1 MTDHSTPGGRP
12 EADLAKELENFQQI
26 ASSVLPPP
34 GEIPR
39 LPGLDIHGRLLP
51 LNGVVGG
58 DHIVYIDFNARFD
71 LDRRLEKATDPQV
84 RESLAKGRTRAG
96 LLLADVAG
104 HQITDAT
111 VHIGL
116 HHAFLTGVA
125 YELEMHGEVTTGLFE
140 KLNTRFYQ
148 TANFQKF
155 ISVIYGEIA
164 QNGDLLGE
172 LLTGEAPA
180 KLPAP
185 RQDLTPRPYTP
196 FAATSSPRAPAE
208 LEPLPAQAPRFTE
221 LRWRFEGGDPALG
234 NPLVQLVHED
244 GTPVLH
250 NGWLPITSTRTG
262 DLPFLY
268 ESDPT
273 YKAAPTATERTHT
286 FTFVYELPPELPLGT
301 YRLRATGRVKLG
313 GQVQDFTLDGSPFTV
328 VPGALPLDVALV
340 AEAGGVRLSITP
352 RWPAADP
359 VWAPSPN
366 DEWQI
371 GRFRMLDRGFGRGF
385 VPVLGAV
392 VTAAATVQSG
402 ADAPIPI
409 TLADNGLAA
418 PSQGGEPWAAGDGP
432 GLTGVAAG
440 LGAGLYTVTVPAG
453 AVEDAFGN
461 RNEATSVERT
471 AP

>member
-164 QNGDLLGE
+164 QNGDFTFLNAGSPPPVIFSREFGRLVDINADRLTTFYPIGLFPSEQNLDQSRVAASMTKKPFTTNRLTLLSPGDI
-172 LLTGEAPA
+172 LLLFSDGLQDHTRGDEDYFPDHLEALLR
-180 KLPAP
+180 KVHDLPA
-185 RQDLTPRPYTP
+185 RGICDAI
-196 FAATSSPRAPAE
+196 AA
-208 LEPLPAQAPRFTE
+208 
-221 LRWRFEGGDPALG
+221 
-234 NPLVQLVHED
+234 
-244 GTPVLH
+244 
-250 NGWLPITSTRTG
+250 
-262 DLPFLY
+262 
-268 ESDPT
+268 
-273 YKAAPTATERTHT
+273 
-286 FTFVYELPPELPLGT
+286 
-301 YRLRATGRVKLG
+301 
-313 GQVQDFTLDGSPFTV
+313 
-328 VPGALPLDVALV
+328 DVA
-340 AEAGGVRLSITP
+340 AYG
-352 RWPAADP
+352 PAADDISMI
-359 VWAPSPN
+359 VVK
-366 DEWQI
+366 
-371 GRFRMLDRGFGRGF
+371 RG
-385 VPVLGAV
+385 
-392 VTAAATVQSG
+392 
-402 ADAPIPI
+402 
-409 TLADNGLAA
+409 
-418 PSQGGEPWAAGDGP
+418 
-432 GLTGVAAG
+432 
-440 LGAGLYTVTVPAG
+440 
-453 AVEDAFGN
+453 
-461 RNEATSVERT
+461 
-471 AP
+471 

>member
-164 QNGDLLGE
+164 QNGDFTFLNAGSPPPVIFSREFGRLVDINADRLTTFYPIGLFPSEQNLDHSRVAASMTKKPFTTNRLTLLSPGDI
-172 LLTGEAPA
+172 LLLFSDGLQDHTRGDEDYFPDHLEALLR
-180 KLPAP
+180 KVHDLPA
-185 RQDLTPRPYTP
+185 RGICDAI
-196 FAATSSPRAPAE
+196 AA
-208 LEPLPAQAPRFTE
+208 
-221 LRWRFEGGDPALG
+221 
-234 NPLVQLVHED
+234 
-244 GTPVLH
+244 
-250 NGWLPITSTRTG
+250 
-262 DLPFLY
+262 
-268 ESDPT
+268 
-273 YKAAPTATERTHT
+273 
-286 FTFVYELPPELPLGT
+286 
-301 YRLRATGRVKLG
+301 
-313 GQVQDFTLDGSPFTV
+313 
-328 VPGALPLDVALV
+328 DVA
-340 AEAGGVRLSITP
+340 AYG
-352 RWPAADP
+352 PAADDISMI
-359 VWAPSPN
+359 VVK
-366 DEWQI
+366 
-371 GRFRMLDRGFGRGF
+371 RG
-385 VPVLGAV
+385 
-392 VTAAATVQSG
+392 
-402 ADAPIPI
+402 
-409 TLADNGLAA
+409 
-418 PSQGGEPWAAGDGP
+418 
-432 GLTGVAAG
+432 
-440 LGAGLYTVTVPAG
+440 
-453 AVEDAFGN
+453 
-461 RNEATSVERT
+461 
-471 AP
+471 